1 MTGIVKYHIL
11 LCVIKSLR
19 IKSFSSDISPFY
31 LVYNGD
37 VQKPFSFSW
46 VAKEEKGCICTYNS
60 DKI

>member
-1 MTGIVKYHIL
+1 MTGIVKYYIL

-19 IKSFSSDISPFY
+19 IKSLSSDISPFY

-46 VAKEEKGCICTYNS
+46 VVKEEKGCICTYNS